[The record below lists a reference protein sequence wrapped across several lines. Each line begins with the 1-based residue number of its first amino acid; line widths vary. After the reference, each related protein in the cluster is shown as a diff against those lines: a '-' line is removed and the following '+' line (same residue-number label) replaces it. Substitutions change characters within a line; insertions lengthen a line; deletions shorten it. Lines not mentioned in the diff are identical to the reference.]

1 MKIRTMALLLM
12 VGLPMP
18 LQAQLNANIIGRIGQ
33 PVELGYVYWINVSSG
48 CVDNFKR
55 ISDIILT
62 TDQTNISFNWKPLP
76 SVRTSQCGNMV
87 PGAMIV
93 ARISNPKKGE
103 PMNIGYTVKYEAK
116 DGFSNGVSNHTRTV
130 TLQ

>member
-1 MKIRTMALLLM
+1 MKIRTVAILLA
-12 VGLPMP
+12 VGSPIS
-18 LQAQLNANIIGRIGQ
+18 LQAQVNANINGRVGQ
-33 PVELGYVYWINVSSG
+33 PVELGYVYWINRS
-48 CVDNFKR
+48 CEDNFKR
-55 ISDIILT
+55 ISDILLT
-62 TDQTNISFNWKPLP
+62 TDQTNVSFSWKPLP

-130 TLQ
+130 TLY

>member
-1 MKIRTMALLLM
+1 MKIRIVALLLAI
-12 VGLPMP
+12 GSPIS
-18 LQAQLNANIIGRIGQ
+18 LQAQVNANINGRVGQ
-33 PVELGYVYWINVSSG
+33 PIELGYVYWISG
-48 CVDNFKR
+48 GCADNFKR
-55 ISDIILT
+55 ISDILLT
-62 TDQTNISFNWKPLP
+62 TDQTNVSFSWKPLP

-130 TLQ
+130 TLH